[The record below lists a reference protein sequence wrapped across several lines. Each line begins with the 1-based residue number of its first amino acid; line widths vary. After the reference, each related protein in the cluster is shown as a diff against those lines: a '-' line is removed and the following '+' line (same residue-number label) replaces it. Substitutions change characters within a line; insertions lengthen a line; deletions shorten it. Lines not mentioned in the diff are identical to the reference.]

1 MRLVKISQHLRKAF
15 AVMLPIFIIGCTR
28 QQGRNPATPASLP
41 FDRKTW
47 IAQQAFD
54 SETSPRWLMYDD
66 LVNNHLPLGMTRAQV
81 VELIGAGTVKLDNN
95 MLLEEAGPAAPRIRS
110 FMVYPLFE
118 EKLTDKY
125 QSSMSAELV
134 VAFDANGR
142 LCWKAIIAQ

>member
-95 MLLEEAGPAAPRIRS
+95 MLLEEAGFSLNSYLQLASTTSHRVTTRFVHAP
-110 FMVYPLFE
+110 MGWGHLP
-118 EKLTDKY
+118 
-125 QSSMSAELV
+125 M
-134 VAFDANGR
+134 G
-142 LCWKAIIAQ
+142 IATA